1 MFFKAADKRAR
12 SPTCVIEACCS
23 PHALRAQLSALLA
36 LRHCVALLRVAELV
50 HPHDGDQGR
59 PARRKRADTWHPE
72 TIKHGVRRLAAQ
84 QHRLGV
90 VAKPLLGTPLPLWR
104 CENGHLTC
112 VASRAELGEL
122 AGRDLSDLDPHR
134 PYVDEI
140 TFACDEC
147 GEPTSRVPE
156 VIDGWYDSGAMPF
169 AQFGYPHLDGEEFA
183 KSYPADFI
191 AEAIDQTRG
200 WFYTL
205 MAVGTL
211 VFDRSSYRTVLCL
224 GHILAEDGRKMS
236 KHLGNILEPIALMDK
251 HSADALRWYMLAGG
265 SPWAAR
271 RIGDEVLE
279 DVVRKVLLTY
289 WNTTA
294 FFVLYANASA
304 WMPGTAPVPDVSSD
318 PCSIGGRSP
327 NCTPPCSKSTQLWRT
342 SIPLERAAASRGSS
356 TTCRT
361 GTSGDRVAD
370 SGTATSPR
378 SRPCTNASRC

>member
-1 MFFKAADKRAR
+1 
-12 SPTCVIEACCS
+12 
-23 PHALRAQLSALLA
+23 
-36 LRHCVALLRVAELV
+36 
-50 HPHDGDQGR
+50 
-59 PARRKRADTWHPE
+59 
-72 TIKHGVRRLAAQ
+72 
-84 QHRLGV
+84 
-90 VAKPLLGTPLPLWR
+90 
-104 CENGHLTC
+104 
-112 VASRAELGEL
+112 
-122 AGRDLSDLDPHR
+122 
-134 PYVDEI
+134 
-140 TFACDEC
+140 
-147 GEPTSRVPE
+147 
-156 VIDGWYDSGAMPF
+156 MPF

-211 VFDRSSYRTVLCL
+211 VFDQSSYRTVLCL

-304 WMPGTAPVPDVSSD
+304 WMPGTAPVPDVS
-318 PCSIGGRSP
+318 RA
-327 NCTPPCSKSTQLWRT
+327 TP
-342 SIPLERAAASRGSS
+342 A
-356 TTCRT
+356 
-361 GTSGDRVAD
+361 
-370 SGTATSPR
+370 
-378 SRPCTNASRC
+378 